1 MQKANKLHV
10 VGIGYRPLGKRAQE
24 LVRAADVVLAS
35 SRLFEVFKRYT
46 EFEAVKDRI
55 KVINKVPDTVEFI
68 RESLSQSALQSVVL
82 LASGDPLFFG
92 IGRRMREEFGKEA
105 IEILPDLSSVQE
117 AFARINEAWDDAVF
131 ISLHGGPDIA
141 KRRALPYEAADIP
154 LLLDRTG
161 KMGILTDRENNPG
174 VIARVLQSENGNQ
187 NSAITLYVCERLGY
201 PDERITK
208 GTPAE
213 IASASFSDPNVV
225 IIMKERVQ
233 SSWVRGQETR
243 VTFGLREDEIDHER
257 GLITKDEVRAVTLHK
272 LRLPRSG
279 VLWDIGAG
287 SGSVSLEAAGICPG
301 LTICAIEKEDARVNT
316 IRENALRRQA
326 GNVRIV
332 HGSAPEALLDLPAP
346 DRVFI
351 GGSGGNLGDIIRL
364 VNEKMP
370 AGIVVINAAS
380 LDTLGAA
387 LAALDANGYSAE
399 VAEISVSRSKV
410 VAGKRLMSAL
420 NPVFIIHGEKG

>member
-1 MQKANKLHV
+1 MPQVNKLFV
-10 VGIGYRPLGKRAQE
+10 VGIGYRPLGKRARE
-24 LVRAADVVLAS
+24 LVRAADVILAS
-35 SRLFEVFKRYT
+35 RRLADVFQRYD
-46 EFEAVKDRI
+46 EYELVKGRVL
-55 KVINKVPDTVEFI
+55 VINGVPETVREI
-68 RESLSQSALQSVVL
+68 REQRQNMRAVVL

-92 IGRRMREEFGKEA
+92 IGRRMREEFGKDSVEV
-105 IEILPDLSSVQE
+105 LPDLSSVQE
-117 AFARINEAWDDAVF
+117 AFARINEPWDDAVF

-154 LLLDRTG
+154 LLLERTA

-174 VIARVLQSENGNQ
+174 VIARVLQSGNRNQ

-201 PDERITK
+201 PDEKITT

-213 IASASFSDPNVV
+213 IAAASFSDPNVV
-225 IIMKERVQ
+225 IIMKDRGQ
-233 SSWVRGQETR
+233 GSGGRGQETR
-243 VTFGLREDEIDHER
+243 VTFGLQEDEIDHER

-301 LTICAIEKEDARVNT
+301 LSICAVEKDDARVST

-332 HGSAPEALLDLPAP
+332 HGSAPDALRELPAP

-351 GGSGGNLGDIIRL
+351 GGSGGSLGDIIRL
-364 VNEKMP
+364 VNEKMI
-370 AGIVVINAAS
+370 AGLVVINAAS
-380 LDTLGAA
+380 LDTLGEA
-387 LAALDANGYSAE
+387 LAALDANGYSTE

-420 NPVFIIHGEKG
+420 NPVFIIRGEKG